1 MSTQSGSELYC
12 APHTFRRKPCSTDTY
27 LDDFGV
33 NQEFQVLFLTGSLFE
48 GVGFGLLVF
57 AGFFVVYFVTHIAG
71 GLRQNAAI
79 GLSAITGS
87 TIYRPLFWVALLL
100 TLSASCAWTKL
111 LAR

>member
-1 MSTQSGSELYC
+1 MWLLKGL
-12 APHTFRRKPCSTDTY
+12 
-27 LDDFGV
+27 
-33 NQEFQVLFLTGSLFE
+33 
-48 GVGFGLLVF
+48 GFGLLVF

-71 GLRQNAAI
+71 GLRQNAAV

-100 TLSASCAWTKL
+100 TLSASCAWAKL

>member
-1 MSTQSGSELYC
+1 MG
-12 APHTFRRKPCSTDTY
+12 KPLRFPSPNNVGDNPVY
-27 LDDFGV
+27 EDLGVYFQQQEIFGV
-33 NQEFQVLFLTGSLFE
+33 KSMWLLK

-57 AGFFVVYFVTHIAG
+57 VAFFVVYFVTHIAG

-100 TLSASCAWTKL
+100 TLSASCAWMKL